1 MFSAIKTSH
10 NRGVPETYCVS
21 CDSWQVSKWNHRQSK
36 AHKAAAEPHRL
47 LLVAHREAMRS
58 VRETPPP
65 SSEPP
70 SDPPPEM
77 NPAAK
82 PIATPAAKVVIKA
95 TPILATRS
103 IVKPVVAPIVKPIVK
118 PVVAPVAVVAPVVE
132 VKSAEPDAVI
142 EPIPAAKAVVVEEA
156 APAVEA
162 SLAAL
167 TIEEAAP
174 ALAEAVAPAPE
185 AAPSVLDAYL
195 TIAPDLPPSIWKQI
209 GARLTKQNAALSLTI
224 AAEAVDEAIIIAAV
238 AKARDAYVL
247 KRERARIS
255 SSARRA
261 AKKVLKQETD
271 DAPEAEAEA
280 APLETPAA

>member
-10 NRGVPETYCVS
+10 NRGIPETYCVS

-47 LLVAHREAMRS
+47 LLVAHRLAMRS
-58 VRETPPP
+58 LRETPPP

-70 SDPPPEM
+70 SDPPPKM

-82 PIATPAAKVVIKA
+82 PFATTAKAIVKA
-95 TPILATRS
+95 TPVIATRS
-103 IVKPVVAPIVKPIVK
+103 IVK

-132 VKSAEPDAVI
+132 VKSAEPA
-142 EPIPAAKAVVVEEA
+142 AVVVEEA
-156 APAVEA
+156 APALVEA

-167 TIEEAAP
+167 TIEESAP
-174 ALAEAVAPAPE
+174 AIAEAAEPAPAAAPE

-195 TIAPDLPPSIWKQI
+195 VIAPDLPPSIWKQI
-209 GARLTKQNAALSLTI
+209 GARLTKQNVALSLTI
-224 AAEAVDEAIIIAAV
+224 TAEAVDEAIIIAAI

-261 AKKVLKQETD
+261 AKKVLKQESD
-271 DAPEAEAEA
+271 DAPEAEA

>member
-10 NRGVPETYCVS
+10 NRGVPETYCAS

-47 LLVAHREAMRS
+47 LLVAHRLAMRS
-58 VRETPPP
+58 LRETPPP

-82 PIATPAAKVVIKA
+82 PFATPAAKAIVKA
-95 TPILATRS
+95 TPVLATRS

-118 PVVAPVAVVAPVVE
+118 PVVAPVAVVAPVVG
-132 VKSAEPDAVI
+132 VKSAEPNVVI
-142 EPIPAAKAVVVEEA
+142 EPIPAAKAVV
-156 APAVEA
+156 VEA

-174 ALAEAVAPAPE
+174 ALAEAVEPAPASAAAPE

-195 TIAPDLPPSIWKQI
+195 VIAPDLPPSIWKQI

-224 AAEAVDEAIIIAAV
+224 AAEAVDEAIIVAAV

-261 AKKVLKQETD
+261 AKKLVKQETD
-271 DAPEAEAEA
+271 DAPEAEA
-280 APLETPAA
+280 APLETPTA

>member
-10 NRGVPETYCVS
+10 NRGIPETYCVS

-47 LLVAHREAMRS
+47 LLVAHRLAMRS
-58 VRETPPP
+58 LRETPPP

-82 PIATPAAKVVIKA
+82 PIATPAKAIVKA
-95 TPILATRS
+95 TPTAAAA
-103 IVKPVVAPIVKPIVK
+103 KPIVKPIAALVK
-118 PVVAPVAVVAPVVE
+118 PVAAVVKPVPVAVPVVE
-132 VKSAEPDAVI
+132 VKSAEPNAVI

-156 APAVEA
+156 APALVEA

-174 ALAEAVAPAPE
+174 AIAEAVEPAAAPE

-195 TIAPDLPPSIWKQI
+195 VIAPDLPPSIWKQI

-224 AAEAVDEAIIIAAV
+224 AAEAVDTAIIVAAI

-261 AKKVLKQETD
+261 AKKLVKQETD
-271 DAPEAEAEA
+271 DAPEAEA
-280 APLETPAA
+280 APLETPTA

>member
-10 NRGVPETYCVS
+10 NRGIPETYCVS

-47 LLVAHREAMRS
+47 LLVAHRLAMRS
-58 VRETPPP
+58 LRETPPP

-82 PIATPAAKVVIKA
+82 PIATPAKAIVKA
-95 TPILATRS
+95 TPTAAAA
-103 IVKPVVAPIVKPIVK
+103 KPIVKPIAALVK
-118 PVVAPVAVVAPVVE
+118 PVAAVVKPVPVAVPVVE
-132 VKSAEPDAVI
+132 VKSAEPNAVI

-156 APAVEA
+156 APALVEA

-174 ALAEAVAPAPE
+174 AIAEAVEPAAAPE

-195 TIAPDLPPSIWKQI
+195 VIAPDLPPSIWKQI

-224 AAEAVDEAIIIAAV
+224 AAEAVDEAIIVAAV

-247 KRERARIS
+247 KRERARVS

-261 AKKVLKQETD
+261 AKKLLKQESD
-271 DAPEAEAEA
+271 DAPEAEA

>member
-10 NRGVPETYCVS
+10 NRGIPETYCVS

-47 LLVAHREAMRS
+47 LLVAHRLAMRS
-58 VRETPPP
+58 LRETPPP

-70 SDPPPEM
+70 SDPPPKM

-82 PIATPAAKVVIKA
+82 PFATTAKAIVKA
-95 TPILATRS
+95 TPVIATRS

-118 PVVAPVAVVAPVVE
+118 PVVKPVPVAVPVVE
-132 VKSAEPDAVI
+132 VKSAEPNAVI

-156 APAVEA
+156 APALVEA

-174 ALAEAVAPAPE
+174 AIAEAVEPAAAPE

-195 TIAPDLPPSIWKQI
+195 VIAPDLPPSIWKQI
-209 GARLTKQNAALSLTI
+209 GARLTKQNAALSLTV
-224 AAEAVDEAIIIAAV
+224 AAEAVDTAIIVAAI

-261 AKKVLKQETD
+261 AKKLVKQETD
-271 DAPEAEAEA
+271 DAPEAEA
-280 APLETPAA
+280 APLETPTA

>member
-10 NRGVPETYCVS
+10 NRGIPETYCVS

-47 LLVAHREAMRS
+47 LLVAHRLAMRS
-58 VRETPPP
+58 LRETPPP

-70 SDPPPEM
+70 SDPPPQM

-82 PIATPAAKVVIKA
+82 PIATPAKAIVKA
-95 TPILATRS
+95 TPTAAAA
-103 IVKPVVAPIVKPIVK
+103 KPIVKPIAALVKPIAALVK
-118 PVVAPVAVVAPVVE
+118 PVAAVVKPVPVAVPVVE
-132 VKSAEPDAVI
+132 VKSAEPNAVI
-142 EPIPAAKAVVVEEA
+142 EPIPAAVV
-156 APAVEA
+156 VEA

-174 ALAEAVAPAPE
+174 ALAEAVEPAPASAAALE
-185 AAPSVLDAYL
+185 AAPIVLDAYL
-195 TIAPDLPPSIWKQI
+195 VIAPDLPPSIWKQI

-224 AAEAVDEAIIIAAV
+224 AAEAVDEAIIVAAV

-261 AKKVLKQETD
+261 AKKLVKQETD
-271 DAPEAEAEA
+271 DAPEAEA
-280 APLETPAA
+280 APLETPTA

>member
-10 NRGVPETYCVS
+10 NRGIPETYCVS

-47 LLVAHREAMRS
+47 LLVAHRLAMRS
-58 VRETPPP
+58 LRETPPP

-82 PIATPAAKVVIKA
+82 PIATPAKAIVKA
-95 TPILATRS
+95 TPTAAAA
-103 IVKPVVAPIVKPIVK
+103 KPIVKPIAALVK
-118 PVVAPVAVVAPVVE
+118 PVAAVVKPVPVAVPVVE
-132 VKSAEPDAVI
+132 VKSAEPNAVI

-156 APAVEA
+156 APALVEA

-174 ALAEAVAPAPE
+174 AIAEAVEPAAAPE

-195 TIAPDLPPSIWKQI
+195 VIAPDLPPSIWKQI

-224 AAEAVDEAIIIAAV
+224 AAEAVDEAIIVAAV

-261 AKKVLKQETD
+261 AKKVLKQESD
-271 DAPEAEAEA
+271 DAPEAEA
-280 APLETPAA
+280 APLETPTA

>member
-10 NRGVPETYCVS
+10 NRGIPETYCVS

-47 LLVAHREAMRS
+47 LLVAHRLAMRS
-58 VRETPPP
+58 LRETPPP

-82 PIATPAAKVVIKA
+82 PIATPAKAIVKA
-95 TPILATRS
+95 TPTAAAA
-103 IVKPVVAPIVKPIVK
+103 KPIVKPIAALVK
-118 PVVAPVAVVAPVVE
+118 PVAAVVKPVPVAVPVVE
-132 VKSAEPDAVI
+132 VKSAEPNAVI

-156 APAVEA
+156 APALVEA

-174 ALAEAVAPAPE
+174 AIAEAVEPAAAPE

-195 TIAPDLPPSIWKQI
+195 VIAPDLPPSIWKQI

-224 AAEAVDEAIIIAAV
+224 AAEAVDEAIIVAAV

-261 AKKVLKQETD
+261 AKKLVKQETD
-271 DAPEAEAEA
+271 DAPEAEA
-280 APLETPAA
+280 APLETPTA

>member
-10 NRGVPETYCVS
+10 NRGIPETYCVS

-47 LLVAHREAMRS
+47 LLVAHRLAMRS
-58 VRETPPP
+58 LRETPPP

-82 PIATPAAKVVIKA
+82 PIATPAKAIVKA
-95 TPILATRS
+95 TPTAAAA
-103 IVKPVVAPIVKPIVK
+103 KPIVKPIAALVK
-118 PVVAPVAVVAPVVE
+118 PVAAVVKPVPVAVPVVE
-132 VKSAEPDAVI
+132 VKSAEPNAVI

-156 APAVEA
+156 APALVEA

-174 ALAEAVAPAPE
+174 AIAEAVEPAAAPE

-195 TIAPDLPPSIWKQI
+195 VIAPDLPPSIWKQI

-224 AAEAVDEAIIIAAV
+224 AAEAVDEAIIVAAV
-238 AKARDAYVL
+238 SKARDAYVL
-247 KRERARIS
+247 KRERARVS

-261 AKKVLKQETD
+261 AKKLLKQESD
-271 DAPEAEAEA
+271 DAPEAEA